1 MEIAELFNK
10 SEINGEEL
18 EFLLQK
24 RKQKKA
30 DFLLVDVREEYE
42 FQQKKIIGVDYL
54 IPISSFFEKAK
65 QIEEHKNTPIISQ
78 CKLGGRSAQAQ
89 RQLQIMGFET
99 VINLAGGIENYK
111 GEKE

>member
-1 MEIAELFNK
+1 MEITELLNK
-10 SEINGEEL
+10 SEINGNEL

-24 RKQKKA
+24 RKEKKA

-42 FQQKKIIGVDYL
+42 FQQKRITGVDYL
-54 IPISSFFEKAK
+54 MPISNFFEKSK
-65 QIEEHKNTPIISQ
+65 QIEEYKNTPIISQ

-89 RQLQIMGFET
+89 RQLQIMGFKK